1 MPLYRVKSQLYADA
15 EAQVKGAAN
24 QILDDCT
31 WSSCAAA
38 VSWASGYTVDYS
50 AADGV
55 AAFEK
60 ATGRKDKQGVNDAGG
75 SLPEAVKT
83 IAQLGGKA
91 RYAKSWEDAMAAAK
105 QGAALMVWVQQP
117 VGYPAD
123 VHISKWHDVWK
134 KWWAKKDPAHL
145 KAGYGHMTSAAWCED
160 HGWQWAC
167 PTRDDKTAAEKYG
180 VPVTEAQL
188 RMIANS
194 KVKAG
199 KLKADYKALLI
210 VTHPG
215 KKAVTPPPVAAPIV
229 APAPVVAPV
238 AVASLDEHID
248 TRLAA
253 APRIAV
259 EAPRSHV
266 ERSSMPK
273 GTKTA
278 AVIADAEAALQ
289 RVDWDDKGK
298 EAISALVEAAKASNG
313 KKGFRAKASASI
325 GWIIANTGIDEML
338 IEAART
344 GIGTGLA
351 IALASGSQITKLDA
365 DQADMIFAG
374 AIAACLQVIVRALN
388 PDDPKFGV
396 GKAKAQIAN
405 GNGPHKD

>member
-31 WSSCAAA
+31 WSSAAAA

-50 AADGV
+50 AAQGV

-60 ATGRKDKQGVNDAGG
+60 ATGRKDVQGKNDAGG
-75 SLPEAVKT
+75 SLKEAAQT
-83 IAQLGGKA
+83 IAVLGGKA

-105 QGAALMVWVQQP
+105 GGAALMVWVQQP
-117 VGYPAD
+117 VGYPD
-123 VHISKWHDVWK
+123 VRISKWHDVWK
-134 KWWAKKDPAHL
+134 KWWTKKDPAHL
-145 KAGYGHMTSAAWCED
+145 KAGYGHMTSAGWCED

-167 PTRDDKTAAEKYG
+167 PTRDEKVAAEKYG

-188 RMIANS
+188 RQIANS
-194 KVKAG
+194 KVKA
-199 KLKADYKALLI
+199 KKVAVDYKCLLI

-215 KKAVTPPPVAAPIV
+215 RVTAPPPVV
-229 APAPVVAPV
+229 APAPVSAPI

-253 APRIAV
+253 APTIAV
-259 EAPRSHV
+259 EAPQSHAKEV
-266 ERSSMPK
+266 PVNK
-273 GTKTA
+273 KTKTA

-298 EAISALVEAAKASNG
+298 EAINALVEAAKASNG
-313 KKGFRAKASASI
+313 KKGFRAKVAASF
-325 GWIIANTGIDEML
+325 GWIIANTGIDEMV
-338 IEAART
+338 IEALRT
-344 GIGTGLA
+344 GLGTGLA
-351 IALASGSQITKLDA
+351 IALASGSQITRLDA

-388 PDDPKFGV
+388 PDDPKFGI
-396 GKAKAQIAN
+396 GKAKAEIAN
-405 GNGPHKD
+405 GNGLHK

>member
-1 MPLYRVKSQLYADA
+1 
-15 EAQVKGAAN
+15 
-24 QILDDCT
+24 
-31 WSSCAAA
+31 
-38 VSWASGYTVDYS
+38 VDYS

-117 VGYPAD
+117 VGYPTD

-145 KAGYGHMTSAAWCED
+145 KAGYGHMTSAGWCED

-167 PTRDDKTAAEKYG
+167 PTRDDKQAAEKYG

-188 RMIANS
+188 RQIANS

-199 KLKADYKALLI
+199 KLAADYKALLI

-215 KKAVTPPPVAAPIV
+215 KAV
-229 APAPVVAPV
+229 APAPVAAPV

-253 APRIAV
+253 APKIAV
-259 EAPRSHV
+259 EAPKSHA
-266 ERSSMPK
+266 ERSSMQK
-273 GTKTA
+273 STKTA
-278 AVIADAEAALQ
+278 AVIADAEEALQ

-313 KKGFRAKASASI
+313 KKGIRAKIGASI
-325 GWIIANTGIDEML
+325 SWIIANTGIDEMI
-338 IEAART
+338 IEALRT

-396 GKAKAQIAN
+396 GKAKQEIRN